1 MVNNRDFSVFRG
13 NGPDLE
19 ALLGSRPLSQ
29 IKDLFVT
36 SPSVWFMVI
45 DPEHRVLLWNEGA
58 ELMSGYSQEEAAETS
73 NIWHLL
79 LRDNAA
85 RRSLIND
92 LDIRLSGR
100 DGQEPFEIPIVTRE
114 GRERTIRWS
123 ICPLSPDGGMIGYAA
138 MGAPVPEEEIRWQTE
153 IFNGILQSSID
164 AVILLDSEGKI
175 TIWNRAA
182 ERMFG
187 YTTDEVQGKSLQ
199 FLLSQ
204 KKPAKGKKLLHERL
218 KTRSPGP
225 VMVGNRLEFYAQ
237 RKDGT
242 EFPAEISLSAV
253 RVRDGWNEIAVL
265 REITERRKA
274 QEQQV
279 LLSEIVDSSHDA
291 IIRLDVE
298 GRILSWNA
306 GAEKIYGYEPDEII
320 GENIS
325 ILMPPDRKRE
335 ESAMILDKTRKKQR
349 IRNFQTIR
357 VTKTGDK
364 RFIDLSVSPLKD
376 EEGNITGSAVIG
388 RDLTKEKR
396 MAKTMLSY
404 ITVAALRLKNPVE
417 MVRDNLISL
426 LDLVDVLDPSDAD
439 IDEIMLQLELQVRNS
454 EQIIHNL
461 RELNQAIIGSFEEEV
476 PESYRSFFSE

>member
-1 MVNNRDFSVFRG
+1 MTNSRDFSTLRG
-13 NGPDLE
+13 DEPDLGMV
-19 ALLGSRPLSQ
+19 LGSRPLSQ

-58 ELMSGYSQEEAAETS
+58 ELMSGYSQEEAAETP
-73 NIWHLL
+73 NIWNLL
-79 LRDNAA
+79 LRDSPEKS
-85 RRSLIND
+85 SLIKN

-100 DGQEPFEIPIVTRE
+100 NGEEPFETAIITRE
-114 GRERTIRWS
+114 GRERTIRWN

-138 MGAPVPEEEIRWQTE
+138 MGAPVAEEEVRWQTD
-153 IFNGILQSSID
+153 IFNGILQSSFD
-164 AVILLDSEGKI
+164 AVILLDAEGRI
-175 TIWNRAA
+175 AIWNRAA

-187 YTTDEVQGKSLQ
+187 YTPDEVQGETLQ
-199 FLLSQ
+199 FLLSE
-204 KKPAKGKKLLHERL
+204 KKPGKGKKLFRERL
-218 KTRSPGP
+218 KTKPTGP
-225 VMVGNRLEFYAQ
+225 VMVGSRQEFYAQ

-242 EFPAEISLSAV
+242 DFPAEISLSAV
-253 RVRDGWNEIAVL
+253 KVRDGWNEIAVL

-291 IIRLDVE
+291 IIRLDTE
-298 GRILSWNA
+298 GRILSWNT
-306 GAEKIYGYEPDEII
+306 GARKIYGYEPDEII

-325 ILMPPDRKRE
+325 VLMPPDRKRE
-335 ESAMILDKTRKKQR
+335 ESAILLEKTKKNQR

-357 VTKTGDK
+357 VTKSGDK
-364 RFIDLSVSPLKD
+364 RFIDLSLSPLKD
-376 EEGNITGSAVIG
+376 EEGNITGATVIG
-388 RDLTKEKR
+388 RDLTKEKK